1 MFAQLEH
8 RSTKNDLLADFL
20 EVRGI
25 RWNAVASAQP
35 RERTSSH
42 LLLMT
47 VAIMH
52 KAIPRRQRRKRISIA
67 SFYQKPVFDL
77 KEMHHTL
84 CTSIA
89 HEDQ

>member
-8 RSTKNDLLADFL
+8 RSVKNGPLAAEALDGKL
-20 EVRGI
+20 WQVL
-25 RWNAVASAQP
+25 
-35 RERTSSH
+35 SH
-42 LLLMT
+42 VNRVQVIFLLMK